1 MIDLSNLNFVQLA
14 DLKKQI
20 DVEIVRR
27 KESDKINLRAEIQR
41 MAAAAGLSLSEVLG
55 TAVSEKKTRKTS
67 ASGVAQFANPADGS
81 QTWTG
86 RGRKPQWVL
95 DWLAAGKSLDDLRI
109 G

>member
-1 MIDLSNLNFVQLA
+1 MIDLSSLNLNQLA

-27 KESDKINLRAEIQR
+27 KESEKQNLRAEIQR
-41 MAAAAGLSLSEVLG
+41 MAAAAGLSLAEVLDG
-55 TAVSEKKTRKTS
+55 VEKKTRKTVS
-67 ASGVAQFANPADGS
+67 TGVAQFANPADAS

-95 DWLAAGKSLDDLRI
+95 DWLAAGKSLDALRV
-109 G
+109 